1 MFISDFKPEPQSI
14 ADGIDV
20 FQLSRPC
27 DPYFASILEE
37 KSVNI
42 LSNLEKSLQEDHE
55 GSGHASDLVRA
66 VLALS
71 HASRVAIV
79 AGFKTNLKDF
89 LPGLISIC
97 QALLTLDRKVT
108 LIAGGESAQLLSSYI
123 SHATS
128 LGILGCQIEI
138 MAISEATEKWEA
150 SLADCR
156 PQWDCLV
163 ALGDGLH
170 CHAFFTL
177 ANTNPLTN
185 TISIGDRGT
194 SKQAVSTDYS
204 VAASVSNLAG

>member
-1 MFISDFKPEPQSI
+1 MLLLCFFSAPQLAFTHSYATVFISDFKPEPQSI

-20 FQLSRPC
+20 FQLSRPR

-89 LPGLISIC
+89 LPGLISIF
-97 QALLTLDRKVT
+97 QILLNLDRKVT
-108 LIAGGESAQLLSSYI
+108 LIADGESTQLL
-123 SHATS
+123 
-128 LGILGCQIEI
+128 
-138 MAISEATEKWEA
+138 
-150 SLADCR
+150 
-156 PQWDCLV
+156 
-163 ALGDGLH
+163 
-170 CHAFFTL
+170 
-177 ANTNPLTN
+177 
-185 TISIGDRGT
+185 
-194 SKQAVSTDYS
+194 
-204 VAASVSNLAG
+204 